1 MELLLP
7 HEREEFLSK
16 LKNLSL
22 QDASQTGGFFMNK
35 LQDINTNKAPKA
47 VGPYS
52 QAIRA
57 NRFIFCSG
65 QIGLDP
71 KTNILVKGG
80 IEKETEQVLKNL
92 SAVLESVNLKLN
104 NVVRVDI
111 FLTNIKDFAKVN
123 EVYATY
129 FKSDPKPARQT
140 IEVSNLPKEAHIE
153 LSCIAYQGRK

>member
-1 MELLLP
+1 
-7 HEREEFLSK
+7 
-16 LKNLSL
+16 
-22 QDASQTGGFFMNK
+22 MNK

-57 NRFIFCSG
+57 DRFIFCSG

-92 SAVLESVNLKLN
+92 SKVLKATGLN
-104 NVVRVDI
+104 FKNVVRCDI
-111 FLTNIKDFAKVN
+111 FIKNMGDFAKVN
-123 EVYATY
+123 EIYEKY
-129 FKSDPKPARQT
+129 FSSNPKPARQT
-140 IEVSNLPKEAHIE
+140 VEVSNLPKNALIE
-153 LSCIAYQGRK
+153 ISCIAYFEK